1 LTSGRVCVK
10 WWADQKEIIMFGRI
24 IRGKSVE
31 DCVEH
36 HNLQDQID
44 GLRKEVGILNCK
56 EHKYVMNRDRQ
67 HYSPLYFGVKCE
79 KCGEIKS
86 MTQLEFAEH
95 RMLFADADHK
105 KLSDEIKRLKDYEKA
120 LKMVSASLNGKTK
133 EK

>member
-36 HNLQDQID
+36 HNLQEQIYE
-44 GLRKEVGILNCK
+44 LRQEVGILKCK
-56 EHKYVMNRDRQ
+56 EHKYVMNNRQ
-67 HYSPLYFGVKCE
+67 HYPPLYIGVKCE
-79 KCGEIKS
+79 RCGEIKS

-105 KLSDEIKRLKDYEKA
+105 ELSNEIERLKDYEQA
-120 LKMVSASLNGKTK
+120 LEMVSASLNGKTK